1 MNQRLPKTVLLGLC
15 AAIGATILWAAEQTT
30 GSLVFEDLT
39 VPVKLVLLVTFPL
52 FLPDLSSLLHAR
64 RRVALSFA
72 LTSVFVTTAAAAVYL
87 PWRDQFGHQ
96 FSNDVYKW
104 YYTTSSA
111 NHLSYPPDFDAWLA
125 GWQAYRPH
133 LLEFGILVGFYAI
146 IASGCY
152 YFHFRRLGGFVLA
165 AIAYV
170 YLLFVPIA
178 TGLIQWSYDTFLRGI
193 AFDSI
198 SFDMHPFGIWCARDY
213 SIFLYVFL
221 LVFFG
226 AGTFHLFRYATA
238 PTETS

>member
-39 VPVKLVLLVTFPL
+39 VPVKFVLLVTFPL
-52 FLPDLSSLLHAR
+52 FLPDLSCLLHAR

-96 FSNDVYKW
+96 FSNDLYKW